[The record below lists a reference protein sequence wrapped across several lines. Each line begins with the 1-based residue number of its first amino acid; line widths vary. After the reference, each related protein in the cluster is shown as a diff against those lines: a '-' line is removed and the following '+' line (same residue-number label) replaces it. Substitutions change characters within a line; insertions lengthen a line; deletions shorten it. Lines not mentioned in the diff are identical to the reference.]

1 MLASKMVGNQALD
14 ISQYDFDRNLLLPE
28 NKIALQHLLLGGSCV
43 SGAPACLPD
52 PSLRLDKAWL
62 TSEVQAAA
70 HSHTR
75 VSQQEIPE
83 NTNSNT
89 NT

>member
-1 MLASKMVGNQALD
+1 MFASKMVGNQAVD

-28 NKIALQHLLLGGSCV
+28 YKNCFAAPFGGWVVV